1 MDREAGTCEWYL
13 DGDKSKF
20 QEWLQ
25 SESQVLWLYGDGKS
39 PLILVGPTDIF
50 LCWVWEN
57 SDMARSVSRI
67 FFLQLLIVFSAAMVE
82 KLKEIGICQDVYSTA
97 FDAVDIAKSSI
108 AYFYFSFD
116 PSTIQDPNYFLR
128 AVIAQLCLG
137 DTVHPQL
144 AETYRNT
151 QGWAAPSYDN
161 LYQTLVS
168 VVSADEGAHVASRIN
183 SGLRE
188 KSIFL
193 VLDGLDE
200 IPQDR
205 DKTFKVIRNL
215 ILLKSSRLR
224 IIITS
229 RWQSSIEAILQ
240 QSTMLTEYEI
250 PRTEVE
256 RDIQSYLKAQIVDN
270 PRFSPQVQER
280 ICERLSDGGV

>member
-1 MDREAGTCEWYL
+1 MFR
-13 DGDKSKF
+13 
-20 QEWLQ
+20 LQ
-25 SESQVLWLYGDGKS
+25 M
-39 PLILVGPTDIF
+39 I
-50 LCWVWEN
+50 
-57 SDMARSVSRI
+57 
-67 FFLQLLIVFSAAMVE
+67 LQLLTVFSAAIIE
-82 KLKEIGICQDVYSTA
+82 KLKEIGTCQEVYSTA
-97 FDAVDIAKSSI
+97 FDAVNIAKSSI

-137 DTVHPQL
+137 DAVHPQL

-168 VVSADEGAHVASRIN
+168 VIAADEEVHAVSQIN

-188 KSIFL
+188 KSVFL

-200 IPQDR
+200 IPKDR
-205 DKTFKVIRNL
+205 DKTFKLLRNL
-215 ILLKSSRLR
+215 ISLKSSRLR

-229 RWQSSIEAILQ
+229 RWQSRIEAILQ
-240 QSTMLTEYEI
+240 QSTVLTEYEI

-256 RDIQSYLKAQIVDN
+256 RDIQFYLKTQMVDD

>member
-1 MDREAGTCEWYL
+1 MWH
-13 DGDKSKF
+13 
-20 QEWLQ
+20 
-25 SESQVLWLYGDGKS
+25 VLS
-39 PLILVGPTDIF
+39 PDV
-50 LCWVWEN
+50 
-57 SDMARSVSRI
+57 
-67 FFLQLLIVFSAAMVE
+67 FLQLLIVFSAAIVE
-82 KLKEIGICQDVYSTA
+82 KLKEIGVYQDVYSTA
-97 FDAVDIAKSSI
+97 FDAVNIAKSSI

-137 DTVHPQL
+137 DTVHPLL

-151 QGWAAPSYDN
+151 RGWAAPSYDN

-168 VVSADEGAHVASRIN
+168 VVSADEEAYVTSPIN

-188 KSIFL
+188 KSVFL

-205 DKTFKVIRNL
+205 DKTFKLIRNL
-215 ILLKSSRLR
+215 ISLKSSRLR

-229 RWQSSIEAILQ
+229 RWQSGIEAILQ
-240 QSTMLTEYEI
+240 KSSMLAEYEI

-256 RDIQSYLKAQIVDN
+256 RDIQSYLKAQMLDD
-270 PRFSPQVQER
+270 PRFSPQVQTR
-280 ICERLSDGGV
+280 ICQRLSDGGV

>member
-1 MDREAGTCEWYL
+1 MWH
-13 DGDKSKF
+13 
-20 QEWLQ
+20 
-25 SESQVLWLYGDGKS
+25 VLS
-39 PLILVGPTDIF
+39 PDV
-50 LCWVWEN
+50 
-57 SDMARSVSRI
+57 
-67 FFLQLLIVFSAAMVE
+67 FLQLLIVFSAAIIE
-82 KLKEIGICQDVYSTA
+82 KLKEIGVCQDVYSAA
-97 FDAVDIAKSSI
+97 FDAVNVAKSSI

-116 PSTIQDPNYFLR
+116 PSTIQNPNYFLR

-151 QGWAAPSYDN
+151 RGWAAPSYDN

-168 VVSADEGAHVASRIN
+168 VVSADEEMHVTSRIN

-188 KSIFL
+188 KSVFL

-205 DKTFKVIRNL
+205 DKTFKLIRNL
-215 ILLKSSRLR
+215 ISLKSSRLR

-229 RWQSSIEAILQ
+229 RRQSGIEAILQ
-240 QSTMLTEYEI
+240 QSTMLTEYET

-256 RDIQSYLKAQIVDN
+256 RDIQSYLKAQMVDDS
-270 PRFSPQVQER
+270 RFSPQVQER